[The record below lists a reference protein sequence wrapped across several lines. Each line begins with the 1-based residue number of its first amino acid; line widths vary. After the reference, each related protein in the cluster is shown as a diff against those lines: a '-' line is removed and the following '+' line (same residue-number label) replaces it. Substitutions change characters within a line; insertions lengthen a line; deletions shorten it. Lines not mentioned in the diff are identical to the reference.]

1 MFIKTIHKPGRS
13 HNQKYVYY
21 RLCESYRV
29 GNASRHRTVLNLG
42 TLNEIKS
49 PEERKQL
56 ADCIEQLMKGELV
69 IFKKDIAEHIERLA
83 HQFYEQIKQKGHLL
97 ASEKSGVK
105 GISVMDGKDICQ
117 VDLNSMHTEEVR
129 EVGSEWLCKQ
139 TIGELGLEEFLAGE
153 GWDKEHIERAMI
165 GIIGKAVYPASEH
178 KTAQWINDNSAVAEL
193 FHKEPGK
200 INRFQLYRA
209 SRMLYRIKDK
219 IEDHLSQRT
228 NGIFDIKDEIIIYDL
243 TNTYFEGRKEKSQ
256 KAKFG
261 KSKEKRSD
269 CKIIA
274 LALVTNGEGFV
285 KCSKI
290 YKGNIADCKT
300 LGEIVTNLSVHTSFT
315 GRKPRIVID
324 AGIATEDNLA
334 MLREKEYEYLCVTRS
349 RLKEYKIESEKPV
362 RILDNRDHV
371 IEIQFV
377 EKPGDSDRYLYVHSE
392 QKAVKEASMNAHYSE
407 RYEEELRNLAGGL
420 HKKGG
425 TKKYEKVLERIG
437 RIKERYPAA
446 NKHYNIQVKAEDGI
460 AREITWNRTE
470 TKPRSPEGTYFIR
483 TNTEE
488 TGEQDVWKIYNTIRE
503 IEASFRILKTD
514 LSLRPLYHQ
523 EDIYSEAHL
532 FLGILAY
539 MLVNTIRYRLKSKGI
554 HHDWQNIVRIMN
566 TQKLVTVTMKDNQNQ
581 IINIRTCSL
590 PTAKAQQ
597 VYTAMNYKSMPFY
610 RKKFVL
616 PHK

>member
-1 MFIKTIHKPGRS
+1 MFIKTIYKTGRK
-13 HNQKYVYY
+13 HDQEYVYY
-21 RLCESYRV
+21 RLCESYRI
-29 GNASRHRTVLNLG
+29 GNSTRHHTILNLG
-42 TLNEIKS
+42 SLDEIET
-49 PEERKQL
+49 PHERKQL
-56 ADCIEQLMKGELV
+56 ADCIERLMKGERIL
-69 IFKKDIAEHIERLA
+69 FKDDIPEPIHRLA
-83 HQFYEQIKQKGHLL
+83 LRFYEQLKQKGQLT
-97 ASEKSGVK
+97 AYGKSEPIKDVPVEEGDIRS
-105 GISVMDGKDICQ
+105 IDINSVQ
-117 VDLNSMHTEEVR
+117 TEDTR
-129 EVGSEWLCKQ
+129 EAGSEWLCKQ
-139 TIGELGLEEFLAGE
+139 TIEELGIEEFLAGE

-165 GIIGKAVYPASEH
+165 GIISKAVYPGSEH

-193 FHKEPGK
+193 FHKEAGK

-209 SRMLYRIKDK
+209 SRMLYGIKDK
-219 IEDHLSQRT
+219 MEDYLSKRT
-228 NGIFDIKDEIIIYDL
+228 NGIFDIEDEIIIYDL
-243 TNTYFEGRKEKSQ
+243 TNTYFEGRKENSR

-285 KCSKI
+285 KYSKI

-300 LGEIVTNLSVHTSFT
+300 LGEIVTNLAIHTSFT

-334 MLREKEYEYLCVTRS
+334 MLREEEYEYLCVTRS
-349 RLKEYKIESEKPV
+349 RLKEYKIEGEKPV

-377 EKPGDSDRYLYVHSE
+377 EKPGDNDRYLYVHSE

-407 RYEEELRNLAGGL
+407 RYEEELRNLASGI

-446 NKHYNIQVKAEDGI
+446 NKHYNIEVKAGDGV

-483 TNTEE
+483 TNIEE

-514 LSLRPLYHQ
+514 LSLRPIYHQ

-532 FLGILAY
+532 FLGVLAY
-539 MLVNTIRYRLKSKGI
+539 MVVNTIRYRLKSKGI

-581 IINIRTCSL
+581 IINTRTCSL
-590 PTAKAQQ
+590 PTAKAHQ
-597 VYTAMNYKSMPFY
+597 VYTAMDYKSMPFY